1 MPEELQDARHL
12 IDSLWPPKGHSST
25 VGHLALQVWER
36 LPREAALQVLEV
48 YKPKGLLTAAA

>member
-12 IDSLWPPKGHSST
+12 IDSL
-25 VGHLALQVWER
+25 LAQQVWEG

-48 YKPKGLLTAAA
+48 YEPKGLLTAAA